1 MGKSGT
7 AKLYAKGRTSRHSR
21 GQGEKMKAHIILYG
35 LLLGSLVGC
44 FSSAKN
50 SVDPAVTINPTQ
62 TPIIQ
67 SDNEPLPTF
76 ITWIEPDPQTAR
88 SIWIA
93 EGQAKLCIRPDY
105 PEIAEPGDY
114 LASVDTTDAR
124 IHLFINGVEK
134 MIMSQGGLLDLTV
147 VQREGQTTTYPPFL
161 IYCWHVADEPG
172 NYDATVQI
180 QQTSGNILLYS
191 WILRVREDG

>member
-1 MGKSGT
+1 
-7 AKLYAKGRTSRHSR
+7 
-21 GQGEKMKAHIILYG
+21 MKAHIILYG

-44 FSSAKN
+44 FSSPKN

-62 TPIIQ
+62 TPIIPF
-67 SDNEPLPTF
+67 DNEPLPTF
-76 ITWIEPDPQTAR
+76 IIWIEPDPETVR
-88 SIWIA
+88 SIWIT
-93 EGQAKLCIRPDY
+93 EGQAELCIRPDY
-105 PEIAEPGDY
+105 SQIAEPGDY
-114 LASVDTTDAR
+114 LVSADATDAR

-134 MIMSQGGLLDLTV
+134 MILRQGGLLHLAV
-147 VQREGQTTTYPPFL
+147 VQREGQTTTYPPSL

-180 QQTSGNILLYS
+180 QQTSGNILSYS